1 LAGHTALIT
10 TRYVTSL
17 TAPAITQTMNNELT
31 SRPTWAIDRLL
42 ESLLGADIR
51 VSAKAFVPSGW
62 NGQLPTRFRLVR
74 DLYLPDNS
82 QPVGLPVFFEGRL
95 QRFERQISVVF
106 VGLESPAAPKR
117 ATEGTV
123 YFRGTTAVILH
134 GPAVVELTFPF
145 LVEKVPPD
153 SDNYWR
159 DLRFP
164 GTQFELPFSTRAG
177 KGDMHTAG
185 QPPSRSDGNEPKPA
199 RAAEGDGS

>member
-1 LAGHTALIT
+1 
-10 TRYVTSL
+10 
-17 TAPAITQTMNNELT
+17 M
-31 SRPTWAIDRLL
+31 
-42 ESLLGADIR
+42 
-51 VSAKAFVPSGW
+51 FV
-62 NGQLPTRFRLVR
+62 
-74 DLYLPDNS
+74 
-82 QPVGLPVFFEGRL
+82 E
-95 QRFERQISVVF
+95 
-106 VGLESPAAPKR
+106 LESPTTPKLAPE
-117 ATEGTV
+117 ATV
-123 YFRGTTAVILH
+123 DFSSSTAVILH